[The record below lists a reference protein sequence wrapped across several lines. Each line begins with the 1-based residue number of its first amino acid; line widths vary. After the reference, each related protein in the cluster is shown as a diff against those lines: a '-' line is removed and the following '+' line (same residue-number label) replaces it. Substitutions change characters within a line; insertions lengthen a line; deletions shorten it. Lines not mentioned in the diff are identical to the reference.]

1 MKIVL
6 LLALLFGSIAD
17 NYDRLVM
24 GDHPVFYWN
33 DASGSDVGSSHRNGV
48 LKNGPGKAAMPDRG
62 WEWM

>member
-33 DASGSDVGSSHRNGV
+33 DASGSDVGSSHQ
-48 LKNGPGKAAMPDRG
+48 RG
-62 WEWM
+62 MSGGSGRR